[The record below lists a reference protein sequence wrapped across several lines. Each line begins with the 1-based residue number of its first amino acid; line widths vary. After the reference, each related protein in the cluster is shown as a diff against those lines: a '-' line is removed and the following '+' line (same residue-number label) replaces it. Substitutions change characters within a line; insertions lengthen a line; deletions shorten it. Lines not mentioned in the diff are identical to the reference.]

1 MQSFNIAAAVIDMA
15 RLRPDA
21 IALAMPANSR
31 TDKNGLPRYTEVS
44 FGNLAAEI
52 RSVAA
57 GLLASGFQRGDKVV
71 MMVPPGLDF
80 FVLSFSMLH
89 TGIVPV
95 FIDPGIGLKNLR
107 TCIAEA
113 GPDGFIGISR
123 AHIARVLLG
132 WGTKTIHKTVTIGPR
147 LFWGGKKMQS
157 IRTPGRNADQVSFQA
172 VASDL
177 AAIIFTSGSTGL
189 PKGVACTHGNFQSQ
203 LEMIRDNFGFCPG
216 EKDMPTFPPYALFN
230 AALGVTSIIPVMD
243 PTKPAMVNP
252 LHIIH
257 PIQQLG
263 ITSMFGSPALLDVV
277 GRYGE
282 ANGIRLPTLKRVIS
296 SGAPVSTKVIR
307 RISSLLKPEAQI
319 FTPYGSTEAMP
330 VSSVG
335 SHYLLQEASQKTD
348 NGYGVCIGKPV
359 AGVEVAIIRITDDYI
374 SCWSEDLKVP
384 PGVTGE
390 IVVKGKNVTNGYYN
404 RDGATRLAKIPDGP
418 AVRHRM
424 GDIGYFDTEGTLW
437 FCGRKTHRVS
447 QGSKELYSIPCECIF
462 NSHPD
467 VFRTALV
474 GVNGKAVLCVEAEKR
489 NTPVDTVQLEREL
502 LSMAATHSMTK
513 KITTILFHPGFPVD
527 IRHNAKIIREELAV
541 WAKNKLQ

>member
-1 MQSFNIAAAVIDMA
+1 M
-15 RLRPDA
+15 
-21 IALAMPANSR
+21 
-31 TDKNGLPRYTEVS
+31 PRYTEVS
-44 FGNLAAEI
+44 FGNLATQI

-113 GPDGFIGISR
+113 GPEGFIGISR

-132 WGTKTIHKTVTIGPR
+132 WGTKTIHKIITIGPR
-147 LFWGGKKMQS
+147 LFWGGKS
-157 IRTPGRNADQVSFQA
+157 IQDIRNQGLNPDHAPFAAAEADP
-172 VASDL
+172 

-189 PKGVACTHGNFQSQ
+189 PKGVAYTHGNFHAQ
-203 LEMIRDNFGFCPG
+203 LEMIRDTFAFCPG

-230 AALGVTSIIPVMD
+230 AALGVTSIIPVMN
-243 PTKPAMVNP
+243 PTRPAMVNP
-252 LHIIH
+252 LNILH

-263 ITSMFGSPALLDVV
+263 ITSMFGSPALLEVV
-277 GRYGE
+277 SRYGE
-282 ANGIRLPTLKRVIS
+282 ANGITLPTLKRVIS
-296 SGAPVSTKVIR
+296 SGAPVSTKVLR
-307 RISSLLKPEAQI
+307 RVSSLLKPEAQI

-335 SHYLLQEASQKTD
+335 SHHLLHEAYHKTD
-348 NGYGVCIGKPV
+348 NGYGICVGKPV
-359 AGVEVAIIRITDDYI
+359 AGVEVAIIRIIDDNI
-374 SCWSEDLKVP
+374 PCWSDDLKVP
-384 PGVTGE
+384 QGAIGE

-404 RDGATRLAKIPDGP
+404 REGATRFAKIPDGP

-424 GDIGYFDTEGTLW
+424 GDLGYFDPEGTLW
-437 FCGRKTHRVS
+437 FCGRKSHRVNL
-447 QGSKELYSIPCECIF
+447 GSKELYSIPCECIF

-474 GVNGKAVLCVEAEKR
+474 GVNDKAVLCVEAEKR
-489 NTPVDTVQLEREL
+489 NKPVDTVQLEKEL
-502 LSMAATHSMTK
+502 LNMASAHPMTK
-513 KITTILFHPGFPVD
+513 EITTILFHPGFPVD